1 MLWIVKR
8 EFYLFTLILPFL
20 SSSPL
25 ILPFLYSSFVDRSW
39 LLHRHAQHH
48 LSLSSSK
55 PTRFIYLHRYSFYP
69 LISFPPCPDRGLRLL
84 GQVLRSPGQRR
95 WKDSPETPGL
105 RVLREGAPRLALH
118 AGHQTG
124 TSRPQQTQVG
134 QPRQVNAIVTSY
146 SVYQSWGFM
155 VYVELFAYITP
166 FIDNRSNYRCNTQC
180 VLLLQTRLLRQ
191 TIQNECKQSSL
202 HTTRQ

>member
-1 MLWIVKR
+1 MFALNAMDCSQGTSS
-8 EFYLFTLILPFL
+8 LFTLIHPYL
-20 SSSPL
+20 S
-25 ILPFLYSSFVDRSW
+25 SSFVDRSW

-48 LSLSSSK
+48 LSLHNPNVQVLS
-55 PTRFIYLHRYSFYP
+55 TFIATAFYP
-69 LISFPPCPDRGLRLL
+69 LISFPPCPHRGLRLL

-166 FIDNRSNYRCNTQC
+166 FIDNLSNYRCNTQC
-180 VLLLQTRLLRQ
+180 VLLLQTRLLSQ
-191 TIQNECKQSSL
+191 TIENECKLSSL